1 MEDFRTVARLAD
13 VPENELRGVE
23 VDGRRIVLAHVD
35 GTVYALE
42 DRCSHEEFALSEG
55 ELNGDQV
62 TCILHGAR
70 FDLATGAPRALPAV
84 KGVPTYEVRVEGDE
98 IQVKLD

>member
-1 MEDFRTVARLAD
+1 MGEFRTVAQVAD
-13 VPENELRGVE
+13 VPENALRGVE
-23 VDGRRIVLAHVD
+23 IDGKKIVLAHVD

-55 ELNGDQV
+55 ELTGNEV

-70 FDLATGAPRALPAV
+70 FDLASGAPRALPAV
-84 KGVPTYEVRVEGDE
+84 KNVPTYECRVEGDE

>member
-1 MEDFRTVARLAD
+1 MGDFHTVARLAD

-23 VDGRRIVLAHVD
+23 VEGKRIVLARVD

-55 ELNGDQV
+55 ELTGNEV

-84 KGVPTYEVRVEGDE
+84 KPVPTYECRIEGDE
-98 IQVKLD
+98 IQIKLD

>member
-1 MEDFRTVARLAD
+1 MSEFRTVARLAD
-13 VPENELRGVE
+13 VPENAMRGVE
-23 VDGRRIVLAHVD
+23 VDGKRLVLAHVD

-55 ELNGDQV
+55 ELTGAEV

-84 KGVPTYEVRVEGDE
+84 KAVPTYECRIEGDE

>member
-1 MEDFRTVARLAD
+1 MGDFRTVARLAD
-13 VPENELRGVE
+13 VPENEMRGVE
-23 VDGRRIVLAHVD
+23 VDGKKIVLAHVG

-42 DRCSHEEFALSEG
+42 DRCSDG
-55 ELNGDQV
+55 ELVGDQV

-84 KGVPTYEVRVEGDE
+84 KNVPTYQVRVEGDE